1 MKISNTSMSGAGGT
15 GAGRSAEASAPEA
28 TNTLR
33 ISMADFKR
41 LISEME
47 AGSGTHHG
55 ARLLVRW
62 PFARHAVTVEIHQ
75 PGANS
80 TRLHF
85 ACRNLS
91 GEGIGLLHASF
102 LHNGTRCTVY
112 LPQLVGSVV
121 PVEGKVMRCRH
132 VKGLVHE
139 IGVKFDKNI
148 NIRQFVLRDPTKG
161 LFALETIDPTRLQGV
176 VLHIDGSAMQR
187 KLVRHYLRD
196 TSLEIVNAESAQDG
210 LDRVNEGFD
219 LILAEYNLQGMAGPK
234 LVEAIRAK
242 GLQTSMVMLT
252 SDSRQSYK
260 NDKGESRANSYLQ
273 MPINQDQLLRGLA
286 EFLLADETNPDAGGP
301 VYSTLPS
308 DHPSHQFVADFVD
321 DAKRLVKNMKAA
333 ITEEDIEAVRRI
345 CDGVRNVAAEVGFA
359 MISESAQG
367 ALTALDASMSVADSQ
382 RQLRSLL
389 SMCMRAKAR

>member
-1 MKISNTSMSGAGGT
+1 
-15 GAGRSAEASAPEA
+15 
-28 TNTLR
+28 
-33 ISMADFKR
+33 
-41 LISEME
+41 
-47 AGSGTHHG
+47 
-55 ARLLVRW
+55 
-62 PFARHAVTVEIHQ
+62 
-75 PGANS
+75 
-80 TRLHF
+80 
-85 ACRNLS
+85 
-91 GEGIGLLHASF
+91 
-102 LHNGTRCTVY
+102 VY
-112 LPQLVGSVV
+112 LPQLDGSVV